1 MSDSFKELLQQKKAE
16 AKALYEEGLKKFCEE
31 KGMNYVP
38 EFKEG
43 DSEKWWLTSYPE
55 RETIDKA
62 YKKFVA
68 EENKAEQERIHK
80 EQEEIA
86 KLERLENFQY
96 KVPPRFRNADISLLN
111 MGKQAQAIV
120 DGASGLILGSNGP
133 GKTFFVWAVAKEWV
147 KKDDRYQVVKA
158 QKLLSDIKLQKDPY
172 YHIDSTFGKFLE
184 HLVIDEI
191 DKIFESKADY
201 VYLNYLIDMRYEWM
215 LQTVVVGNGDKDSFI
230 GALGQSIFSRL
241 VGDGGV
247 FIQHN
252 GEDRRLPSNKKGS
265 N

>member
-1 MSDSFKELLQQKKAE
+1 MSDSFKELLEKKRAE

-38 EFKEG
+38 KHRPGDEG
-43 DSEKWWLTSYPE
+43 MWFTKYPE
-55 RETIDKA
+55 REAIDEA
-62 YKKFVA
+62 YKKFIA

-86 KLERLENFQY
+86 RLERLEYFQH

-147 KKDDRYQVVKA
+147 KKGEKYEIVKA

-172 YHIDSTFGKFLE
+172 RHIDSNYDRYLD

-215 LQTVVVGNGDKDSFI
+215 LQTVVVGNGDKESFI

-252 GEDRRLPSNKKGS
+252 GEDRRLPSVKKGA
-265 N
+265 NQ

>member
-31 KGMNYVP
+31 KGMRYVVDYTDKIDNSYWDADY
-38 EFKEG
+38 KERL
-43 DSEKWWLTSYPE
+43 K
-55 RETIDKA
+55 IDKA
-62 YKKFVA
+62 YREHIEK
-68 EENKAEQERIHK
+68 ENKAEQERIRK

-147 KKDDRYQVVKA
+147 KKDERYEITKA
-158 QKLLSDIKLQKDPY
+158 QKLLSDIKLQKNPY
-172 YHIDSTFGKFLE
+172 DHIDSTFGKHLE

-215 LQTVVVGNGDKDSFI
+215 LQTVVVGNGDKESFI
-230 GALGQSIFSRL
+230 SALGQSIFSRL

-252 GEDRRLPSNKKGS
+252 GEDRRLPSNKKGA